1 MKEMTNKYTFYGH
14 DCEDQMISEL
24 AEPFRRGR
32 QTFIQFIVYI
42 QPAAYKGSS
51 VSDNRQTVH
60 SIHYTSCLL
69 VDLSS
74 SIDGYVDN

>member
-1 MKEMTNKYTFYGH
+1 MTNKYTFYGH
-14 DCEDQMISEL
+14 DCEDQMIPEQ

-32 QTFIQFIVYI
+32 QTFLQFIVYI

-51 VSDNRQTVH
+51 VSDNRQTAQ
-60 SIHYTSCLL
+60 SIHYASCQL

-74 SIDGYVDN
+74 SINSNVDN